1 MHELETQQ
9 KVVIDKEVSL
19 PSPNRNE
26 PLLKHR
32 TCITMIERNFTKLSE
47 RLGIMLNDELGTNHV
62 HVIDIT
68 SKVQI
73 WETVSITFRI

>member
-9 KVVIDKEVSL
+9 GVVIDRDVSL
-19 PSPNRNE
+19 LLPNGNE
-26 PLLKHR
+26 PPLKHR

-68 SKVQI
+68 SKLQI
-73 WETVSITFRI
+73 WETVSITYRV

>member
-9 KVVIDKEVSL
+9 GVVIDRDVSL
-19 PSPNRNE
+19 PSPNGNE
-26 PLLKHR
+26 PPLKHR
-32 TCITMIERNFTKLSE
+32 SSITMIERNFTKLSE

-68 SKVQI
+68 SKLQI
-73 WETVSITFRI
+73 WETVSITLRI